1 MSQRETLRLVDATVD
16 ARTYPAIER
25 TMMDKIGD
33 GSADPTI
40 MSWTFGDELFLSVG
54 PIQDAGLIDTDQAS
68 EYGMPYSRRYNM
80 AGSVGFFQ
88 TDHTPTLYTF
98 FPDQGKRT
106 LSEVIAL
113 AGESM
118 VDALT
123 EAGIERAYYEGGDIE
138 LEPEDGDKR
147 ATKIGVAGCGW
158 DNGVWAVFTNVI
170 NKTFSPEE
178 FEMIDELIGLPKVK
192 FEDKD
197 TDSVAGR
204 MGSMEDEA
212 PGVDIDNVLNTA
224 AENIADRIGMTLSDG
239 ELTTDERERIDE
251 HAEFYGSQ
259 EWFQGVSTAN
269 LVADAANEDRIAE
282 VAYKARKL
290 VKASVVVDPDD
301 EIVDAMYTGDMYHKP
316 RVEALERLNEAITG
330 VEVTDEGRLLEELE
344 RVFASDEFE
353 VPWMSADDFLQ
364 PLKRVPGNLVSVD
377 EFERK

>member
-1 MSQRETLRLVDATVD
+1 MSQRETLRLIDATVN

-25 TMMDKIGD
+25 TMMDGIGD
-33 GSADPTI
+33 GSVDPTI

-68 EYGMPYSRRYNM
+68 EYGVPYSRRYNM

-138 LEPEDGDKR
+138 LEPEDGGKR

-158 DNGVWAVFTNVI
+158 NNGVWAVFTNVI

-178 FEMIDELIGLPKVK
+178 FEMIDELVGLPKVK

-212 PGVDIDNVLNTA
+212 PEVDIDSVLDTA

-259 EWFQGVSTAN
+259 EWFRSVSTAN
-269 LVADAANEDRIAE
+269 LIADAENEDRIAE

-290 VKASVVVDPDD
+290 VKASVVVDSDG

-316 RVEALERLNEAITG
+316 RVEALERLNEAVTG
-330 VEVTDEGRLLEELE
+330 VEVTDEARLLEELE
-344 RVFASDEFE
+344 RVFASDDFE
-353 VPWMSADDFLQ
+353 IPWMSPDDFLQ
-364 PLKRVPGNLVSVD
+364 PLKRVPDNLVSVD
-377 EFERK
+377 EFERE